1 MVKVKVVDNTKEKK
15 EDTKKEATE
24 EKKEDAE

>member
-1 MVKVKVVDNTKEKK
+1 MVRVKVIDNTKEKK
-15 EDTKKEATE
+15 EDTKEEATE

>member
-1 MVKVKVVDNTKEKK
+1 MVKVKVVGNTKEKK
-15 EDTKKEATE
+15 EDTKEEATE